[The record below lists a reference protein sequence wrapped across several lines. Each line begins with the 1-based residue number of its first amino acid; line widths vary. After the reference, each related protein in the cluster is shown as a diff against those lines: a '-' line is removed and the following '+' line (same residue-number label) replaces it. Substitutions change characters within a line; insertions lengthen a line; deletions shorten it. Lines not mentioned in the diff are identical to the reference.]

1 MTVTENGEAVKR
13 SIKKQVQARQ
23 NFTITKAHRTAHN
36 GHPSAVVWL
45 YGLSGSGKSTIA
57 NALEKRLFEM
67 GNHTY
72 CLDGDNTRVG
82 LNKDL
87 GFSAIDRLEN
97 VRRVAEVAKLMADAG
112 NIVLVSLITPYEEQ
126 RILVK
131 EILKNDRFLD
141 VYLECDLATCEQR
154 DPKGLYKKARAG
166 EISNFTGIS
175 DPFEEPTDLTFRVN
189 TSKCDVNECVIRIAE
204 ELSRI

>member
-1 MTVTENGEAVKR
+1 M
-13 SIKKQVQARQ
+13 QARQ
-23 NFTITKAHRTAHN
+23 NFTITEAHRTAHN

-72 CLDGDNTRVG
+72 CLDGDNTRLG

-112 NIVLVSLITPYEEQ
+112 MIVLVSLITPYEEQ
-126 RILVK
+126 RSLVK
-131 EILKNDRFLD
+131 EILKNERFID
-141 VYLECDLATCEQR
+141 VYVECDLATCEQR

-175 DPFEEPTDLTFRVN
+175 DPFEEPTTESFRVN
-189 TSKCDVNECVIRIAE
+189 SSKYDVNECVIRIAE
-204 ELSRI
+204 ELTKI

>member
-1 MTVTENGEAVKR
+1 M
-13 SIKKQVQARQ
+13 QARQ

-36 GHPSAVVWL
+36 GHESAVVWL

-72 CLDGDNTRVG
+72 CLDGDNTRLG

-87 GFSAIDRLEN
+87 GFSSVDRLEN

-112 NIVLVSLITPYEEQ
+112 LIVIVSLITPYEEQ
-126 RILVK
+126 RTMIR
-131 EILKNDRFLD
+131 EILKCERL
-141 VYLECDLATCEQR
+141 LEVFVKCDLETCEQR

-166 EISNFTGIS
+166 EIPHFTGIS
-175 DPFEEPTDLTFRVN
+175 DPFEEPTNADVLVDSASSDL
-189 TSKCDVNECVIRIAE
+189 NECVVTIAGA
-204 ELSRI
+204 LSDLLKRN

>member
-1 MTVTENGEAVKR
+1 ML
-13 SIKKQVQARQ
+13 ARQ
-23 NFTITKAHRTAHN
+23 NFTITKVHRTAHN
-36 GHPSAVVWL
+36 GHNSAVVWL

-72 CLDGDNTRVG
+72 ILDGDNTRLG

-87 GFSAIDRLEN
+87 SFSAVDRMES
-97 VRRVAEVAKLMADAG
+97 VRRGAEAAKLMADAG
-112 NIVLVSLITPYEEQ
+112 LLVLVSLITPYEEQ
-126 RILVK
+126 RSLIK

-141 VYLECDLATCEQR
+141 VYVECDLAICEQR

-166 EISNFTGIS
+166 EIPNFTGIS
-175 DPFEEPTDLTFRVN
+175 DPFEVPNPATFRVN
-189 TSKCDVNECVIRIAE
+189 SAVSDVNECVLQIANELNRILRTE
-204 ELSRI
+204 EIKI

>member
-1 MTVTENGEAVKR
+1 M
-13 SIKKQVQARQ
+13 QARQ
-23 NFTITKAHRTAHN
+23 NFTITEAHRTAHN

-72 CLDGDNTRVG
+72 CLDGDNTRLG

-87 GFSAIDRLEN
+87 GFSSVDRLEN

-112 NIVLVSLITPYEEQ
+112 MIVLVSLITPYEEQ
-126 RILVK
+126 RSLVK
-131 EILKNDRFLD
+131 EILKNKRFLD
-141 VYLECDLATCEQR
+141 VYIDCDLATCEQR

-175 DPFEEPTDLTFRVN
+175 DPFEEPTTESFRVN
-189 TSKCDVNECVIRIAE
+189 TSKYDVNECVIRIAE
-204 ELSRI
+204 ELRLKLKNKV

>member
-1 MTVTENGEAVKR
+1 MLK
-13 SIKKQVQARQ
+13 RQ

-72 CLDGDNTRVG
+72 CLDGDNTRLG

-126 RILVK
+126 RTLVK
-131 EILKNDRFLD
+131 EILKNERFLD

-175 DPFEEPTDLTFRVN
+175 DPFEEPANADVVVDSGSL
-189 TSKCDVNECVIRIAE
+189 DVNECVVTIAS
-204 ELSRI
+204 ELSSLLKQ

>member
-72 CLDGDNTRVG
+72 CLDGDNTRLG

-131 EILKNDRFLD
+131 EILKNERFLD

>member
-1 MTVTENGEAVKR
+1 MLK
-13 SIKKQVQARQ
+13 RQ

-45 YGLSGSGKSTIA
+45 YGLSGSGKSSIA

-72 CLDGDNTRVG
+72 CLDGDNTRLG

-87 GFSAIDRLEN
+87 GFSAVDRLEN

-112 NIVLVSLITPYEEQ
+112 MIVLVSLITPYEEQ
-126 RILVK
+126 RTLAK
-131 EILKNDRFLD
+131 EILKNERILE
-141 VYLECDLATCEQR
+141 VYVECALETCEQR
-154 DPKGLYKKARAG
+154 DPKGLYRKARLG
-166 EISNFTGIS
+166 EITNFTGIS
-175 DPFEEPTDLTFRVN
+175 DPFEEPLNPNVIVDTDNSDL
-189 TSKCDVNECVIRIAE
+189 NECVVTIAGA
-204 ELSRI
+204 LSDLFKRN